1 MPDLA
6 PAEPLPAACLNC
18 GEPFGSPR
26 PKYCPA
32 CGQESNV
39 KPPTL
44 LEFAQQ
50 FGGNYLAAEGAL
62 WRTLA
67 LLFFKPGQLTLEYLA
82 GRRRRYLLPLRLY
95 LLISLAT
102 LVLMRVLSAVGAGD
116 SAVFLDP
123 AANGSHTK
131 AAQFDLDLGPGK
143 VGMNNGVFHCEGLP
157 TWMCRRLERRMGVD
171 PKSLARELEGV
182 DERFVSNLGNAMFV
196 LLPMYALWLRL
207 VYRNRHM
214 RYTEHLVFAL
224 HLHAYWFLAMACM
237 AWGWGP
243 LQLLALIAVPTYAL
257 LAMRRA
263 YGGRWG
269 PLLARALV
277 VSVLY
282 GLSLVLVM
290 GAVGIWSVF
299 A

>member
-1 MPDLA
+1 MPEPA
-6 PAEPLPAACLNC
+6 PAERLPAACLNC
-18 GEPFGSPR
+18 GEPFGRPR
-26 PKYCPA
+26 PKFCPA

-44 LEFAQQ
+44 LEFAHQ
-50 FGGNYLAAEGAL
+50 FGGNYLAVEGAL
-62 WRTLA
+62 WRTLG
-67 LLFFKPGQLTLEYLA
+67 LLLGKPGQLTLEYLA
-82 GRRRRYLLPLRLY
+82 GRRRRYLPPLRLY
-95 LLISLAT
+95 LMISLAM
-102 LVLMRVLSAVGAGD
+102 LVLMRMLSVVGAGN
-116 SAVFLDP
+116 SAVILDP
-123 AANGSHTK
+123 AANGPHVK

-157 TWMCRRLERRMGVD
+157 KWMCHRLERRMDVD

-207 VYRNRHM
+207 VYRSRQL

-224 HLHAYWFLAMACM
+224 HLHAFWFLAMACM
-237 AWGWGP
+237 ALGWGP
-243 LQLLALIAVPTYAL
+243 LQFLALIAVPTYAL
-257 LAMRRA
+257 LAMRRV
-263 YGGRWG
+263 YGGRWA
-269 PLLARALV
+269 PLLARAIV

-290 GAVGIWSVF
+290 GAVGLWSVF

>member
-6 PAEPLPAACLNC
+6 TADSLPAACLNC
-18 GEPFGSPR
+18 GEPFGRPR

-50 FGGNYLAAEGAL
+50 FGGNYLTSEGAL
-62 WRTLA
+62 WRTFV
-67 LLFFKPGQLTLEYLA
+67 LLFTRPGQLTVEYLA

-95 LLISLAT
+95 LMISIAT
-102 LVLMRVLSAVGAGD
+102 LVLMRVLSALEAGD
-116 SAVFLDP
+116 NAVVLEP
-123 AANGSHTK
+123 AATGPQAK
-131 AAQFDLDLGPGK
+131 AVQFDVDLGLGK
-143 VGMNNGVFHCEGLP
+143 AGVNNGVFYCEGLP
-157 TWMCRRLERRMGVD
+157 QWVCRRLERRIGVD
-171 PKSLARELEGV
+171 PKLLARELEGV
-182 DERFVSNLGNAMFV
+182 VGRFASNLGNAMFV

-207 VYRNRHM
+207 VYLNRQM

-224 HLHAYWFLAMACM
+224 HLHAFWFVAMACV
-237 AWGWGP
+237 AAGWAP

-257 LAMRRA
+257 MAMRRV

-269 PLLARALV
+269 PLLARALI

-282 GLSLVLVM
+282 GVCLALVT
-290 GAVGIWSVF
+290 GAVAVWSVL